1 MVATTSFE
9 RQARGSTPGAFRV
22 NKDKTWK
29 NVASDVEVSK
39 HLFDLIPC
47 NSRLRYCVD
56 VGSRNGEHF
65 VDDTLITH
73 SLLVSNDR
81 EDHDQREGSEGLAD
95 NDHELGQNT
104 WFGVLLQPDENA
116 FQSLQRLHQPLGN
129 LCLQIS
135 PSVEEGSFNNNKSL
149 ESILRQHVSEL
160 PIDFDFLGLYE
171 VGYSN
176 YWLLRNFLGNSSY
189 RPKVV
194 CISYDNR
201 RPTDV
206 AYIPDPNNE
215 HELPSIKS
223 LMDLM
228 SVLDYQLVTTTA
240 RCCFFST
247 KELYQSFLGTG
258 MRQPEIPTV
267 SQRLNITD
275 NSFFNRQQSPRAM
288 MIKSTQSIH
297 PSSGVDDRS
306 ESLGTK
312 WLLQRRKMLDSEDS
326 ETMAVSSKHA
336 AVEWKTRTKL
346 MSMEQKMGME
356 TKWNGATKDI
366 QLPKMQETMVAWR
379 TPKSTANDMI
389 ESRDDIFIS
398 SPKTTPKAEREG
410 SETLDFVDEREPES
424 RDIVDAIRSTKE
436 TKSQPFSPDPVGDSR
451 RVVAPDPVGDTI
463 VQKMSQDQPSIT
475 ENSLTDKK
483 TEHKDKIGNQKAE
496 EKAGALTFPVTPND
510 QSPEGITDSLLDLKN
525 EILKLRQEMKEGDID
540 IISETFETN
549 EINDDLSPSEPLDL
563 TAICDPTEQSNEKE
577 RSECAKNLVAKLR
590 RNGHAMICGT
600 SISRFICSDALYA
613 SHMLLSEADE
623 SVRSSCQSQSPIQRG
638 YTPKCTERSN
648 SGGLTDMVRKF
659 RLGSEN
665 GSMTNVWPM
674 RGMLDEET
682 DEYIRN
688 SFQEYHDNL
697 RRVAISITKC
707 VHETIA
713 CNVRKSQITKPIN
726 STLGSDDPNSSL
738 LTAFNCEHG
747 SRHETMK
754 PLVASH
760 NDPSL
765 VTILLLDGGDCA
777 TIQHE
782 VSEGHWQSVAL
793 SSVLPLDP
801 IFMIYAGENLQ
812 KLSGGLIPSKAR
824 SIVPFSGDKIL
835 NGLSFSLMP
844 SDGRTYPSKNEKPAN
859 LYHEE
864 LPNPV
869 SKLASELN
877 DIDEMF
883 RSIVFDE
890 DDGAQC
896 ESEYE
901 DYFDEDFDF
910 MMDPFAYDDEDARDM
925 RRSHIESHRLR
936 ARPSRA
942 SDPLRRET
950 VGVSTSR
957 GKKSSRRRR
966 ATIGGT
972 EVERPKELL
981 GSSHLPIVL
990 ETKDSVSKEIIKVD
1004 ETTPR
1009 EIIKIDEN
1017 FKPMPV
1023 VVIEK
1028 RVEQNRGQRFDT
1040 KRDERAD
1047 TKFLLPV
1054 APAFNPP
1061 SRQSRS
1067 SPRRAKSASPRKT
1080 RSSTPTRMRGSTP
1093 TKTRSSSPTR
1103 LRSSTLTTTRISTPT
1118 KSRILYDPNYKG
1130 RKLSEPIN
1138 QNHRLTKN
1146 DIVSPRSQEIERM
1159 KNESSRIRRKDA
1171 PKGLMDLLEENSV
1184 QSSDASAILDEILGD
1199 SEAKAGIEQTLERAR
1214 RQTNQPW
1221 PILKTPKIAK
1231 QGTPRNSEDP
1241 IFKNCRE
1248 SLSLQQA
1255 MLKTCDEVAA
1265 LPHPPSATNLG
1276 SLTKNNTLYNQKQS
1290 GKPQQHGKKRE
1301 QKKSGDDY
1309 VPFRGSVVEWKMQ
1322 EKTKRIKNTSLLWE
1336 QRGYKF
1342 GSENGKKGK
1351 KQGHSRLNIL

>member
-1 MVATTSFE
+1 M
-9 RQARGSTPGAFRV
+9 TPEAFRV

-29 NVASDVEVSK
+29 NVASDVEVSRQ
-39 HLFDLIPC
+39 LFHLIPC

-65 VDDTLITH
+65 VDDTIITH

-81 EDHDQREGSEGLAD
+81 EDHDQREGPEGLAD

-116 FQSLQRLHQPLGN
+116 FESLQRLHQPLGN
-129 LCLQIS
+129 LCLQVS
-135 PSVEEGSFNNNKSL
+135 PSVEEGSFNNKKSL

-160 PIDFDFLGLYE
+160 PIDFDLLGLYE

-194 CISYDNR
+194 CISYDKR
-201 RPTDV
+201 RPADV
-206 AYIPDPNNE
+206 AYIPDPKNE
-215 HELPSIKS
+215 HELPSFKS
-223 LMDLM
+223 LVDLM
-228 SVLDYQLVTTTA
+228 SVHDYPLVTTTA

-247 KELYQSFLGTG
+247 KELYESFLRTG
-258 MRQPEIPTV
+258 MQQPEIPTV

-275 NSFFNRQQSPRAM
+275 NSFFNRQQSPRAT
-288 MIKSTQSIH
+288 KSPRTLMTKTIQSK
-297 PSSGVDDRS
+297 PMSSGVDDRS

-312 WLLQRRKMLDSEDS
+312 WLSERRKMLDSGDS

-366 QLPKMQETMVAWR
+366 KLPKMEETMVAWR
-379 TPKSTANDMI
+379 TPESTADDMI
-389 ESRDDIFIS
+389 ESRDDFFIS
-398 SPKTTPKAEREG
+398 SLKTTPKVERGG
-410 SETLDFVDEREPES
+410 SETLDFVDEREPECE
-424 RDIVDAIRSTKE
+424 DIMDAIRSTKE
-436 TKSQPFSPDPVGDSR
+436 TKAQPFSPDPIGDSK

-463 VQKMSQDQPSIT
+463 MQKISQDQTSIS
-475 ENSLTDKK
+475 ENSLKDSK
-483 TEHKDKIGNQKAE
+483 TERKDEIGNQKAE
-496 EKAGALTFPVTPND
+496 EKTEALTLPLMPND

-525 EILKLRQEMKEGDID
+525 EIFKLRQEMKEGDTD
-540 IISETFETN
+540 INSESFEIN
-549 EINDDLSPSEPLDL
+549 EINDELSPSEPLDL

-577 RSECAKNLVAKLR
+577 RSECANNLVAELR

-623 SVRSSCQSQSPIQRG
+623 SARSSCQSQSPIQRG

-665 GSMTNVWPM
+665 GSMTNVWPIG
-674 RGMLDEET
+674 GMLDEET
-682 DEYIRN
+682 DEYVRN
-688 SFQEYHDNL
+688 SFLEYHDSL

-713 CNVRKSQITKPIN
+713 CDVRKSQITKPIN
-726 STLGSDDPNSSL
+726 SPLGSDDPNTSL
-738 LTAFNCEHG
+738 LMAFNCEHG

-824 SIVPFSGDKIL
+824 RIVPFSGDKIL

-844 SDGRTYPSKNEKPAN
+844 SDGRTYPSKIEKAEN
-859 LYHEE
+859 LYREA

-883 RSIVFDE
+883 RSIVFAE
-890 DDGAQC
+890 DDDAQY
-896 ESEYE
+896 EFDDE
-901 DYFDEDFDF
+901 DYFDEDFEI
-910 MMDPFAYDDEDARDM
+910 MMDPFAYDDEDARDK
-925 RRSHIESHRLR
+925 RRRHIESHRSGS
-936 ARPSRA
+936 RPSRA

-950 VGVSTSR
+950 VGVSTRR

-972 EVERPKELL
+972 EVERPKQLL
-981 GSSHLPIVL
+981 GSSQLPIVL
-990 ETKDSVSKEIIKVD
+990 ETKDSDSKEIIKVD
-1004 ETTPR
+1004 ETNPK

-1028 RVEQNRGQRFDT
+1028 KVEQNRGQRVDT

-1061 SRQSRS
+1061 SRELRS
-1067 SPRRAKSASPRKT
+1067 SPRRTKSASPRKT
-1080 RSSTPTRMRGSTP
+1080 RGCTPTRMRGSTP
-1093 TKTRSSSPTR
+1093 TKTRSSTPTR
-1103 LRSSTLTTTRISTPT
+1103 LRSSTLMTTRSSTPT

-1130 RKLSEPIN
+1130 RKLNQPIN
-1138 QNHRLTKN
+1138 QNHRITKN
-1146 DIVSPRSQEIERM
+1146 DIVSPRSQQTERM
-1159 KNESSRIRRKDA
+1159 KNESSRIRRKEA
-1171 PKGLMDLLEENSV
+1171 PKDLMDLLEENSV

-1214 RQTNQPW
+1214 HQQTNQPW

-1248 SLSLQQA
+1248 SLTLQQA
-1255 MLKTCDEVAA
+1255 MFKTCDEVAA

-1276 SLTKNNTLYNQKQS
+1276 TLTKNNTLYNQKQS
-1290 GKPQQHGKKRE
+1290 GKPQQHGKNRE
-1301 QKKSGDDY
+1301 QKKSGNDY

-1322 EKTKRIKNTSLLWE
+1322 EKAKRIKNTSLLWE

-1342 GSENGKKGK
+1342 GSENGKQGK
-1351 KQGHSRLNIL
+1351 KQQQGKSRLNIL